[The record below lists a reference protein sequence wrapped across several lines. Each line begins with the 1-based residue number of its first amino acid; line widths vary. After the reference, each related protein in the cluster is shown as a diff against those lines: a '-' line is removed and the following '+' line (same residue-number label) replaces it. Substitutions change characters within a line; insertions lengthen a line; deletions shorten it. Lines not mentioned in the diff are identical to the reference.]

1 MSKITSIL
9 KNKKFK
15 YGATSIVFTCVC
27 IALIIVFNIFFTAL
41 SNNFLWS
48 IDMTET
54 QLFTLSEESKEL
66 LKDVDKEI
74 TITFCMPLDTL
85 EATERTNLVYQCAR
99 EYEANFDNV
108 KIDCVDI
115 IANPTLVEKYANTTN
130 AAITKESIIVKTD
143 DDFRT
148 FTLNS
153 MFATDEST
161 GEEKAFS
168 GEIRFTTAML
178 QLSEDK
184 PIAYFTS
191 GHGETIGSED
201 SRPALWTLFVE
212 AGYEVKTIDL
222 TKEDFEEKAHV
233 VIINSPKYDLEGS
246 SSDTADEITKIGKF
260 LDRTSTPGNL
270 MVFLDPTTPDLPE
283 LEALL
288 EEWGIR
294 VEDAVIKDSQNS
306 LSADS
311 LKLNS
316 VYSNESLGSQLTT
329 NLQTMDSQPKTVSNY
344 TRPLSIIWSPDSS
357 RGQTKNEGYSQVTNT
372 LASRYA
378 SPVLKS
384 FDTAVAYSLTDPE
397 KAIDE
402 KAPYNLMTITRQSQ
416 IIDNVEYSS
425 YVMVTGSTEFSSD
438 AYLNN
443 VTYAND
449 EILYSAMRVMG
460 KENIPTNLQHKLF
473 HDEALN
479 ITQKAANNWT
489 IVIVAVI
496 PMIVFGIGLFVQIR
510 RKHL

>member
-1 MSKITSIL
+1 MSKMTSIF

-15 YGATSIVFTCVC
+15 YGATSIVFTSVC
-27 IALIIVFNIFFTAL
+27 IALIIVFNIVFTAL
-41 SNNFLWS
+41 SNQFLWS
-48 IDMTET
+48 IDMTEE
-54 QLFTLSEESKEL
+54 QLFTLSDESKEL

-85 EATERTNLVYQCAR
+85 ESSERTNLVYQCAR

-108 KIDCVDI
+108 KVDCVDI

-130 AAITKESIIVKTD
+130 AHINKESIIVKSD

-148 FTLNS
+148 FSLS
-153 MFATDEST
+153 AMFATDSST
-161 GEEKAFS
+161 GEEIAFS
-168 GEIRFTTAML
+168 GEIKFTTALL

-184 PIAYFTS
+184 PIAYFTT
-191 GHGETIGSED
+191 GHGETTGNENG
-201 SRPALWTLFVE
+201 RPALWTLFEE

-233 VIINSPKYDLEGS
+233 LIVNAPKYDFLGAGN
-246 SSDTADEITKIGKF
+246 DTDEITKIGKF

-288 EEWGIR
+288 EEWGIK
-294 VEDAVIKDSQNS
+294 VEDAVIRDNQNS

-329 NLQTMDSQPKTVSNY
+329 TLQQMDSMPKTVSNY
-344 TRPLSIIWSPDSS
+344 TRPLSIIWTPDST
-357 RGQTKNEGYSQVTNT
+357 RNQTKNEGYSQVTNT

-378 SPVLKS
+378 SPVLMS
-384 FDTAVAYSLTDPE
+384 YDTAVAYSINEPDKT
-397 KAIDE
+397 IDE
-402 KAPYNLMTITRQSQ
+402 KSPYNLMTITRQSQ
-416 IIDNVEYSS
+416 IIDSIEYSS
-425 YVMVTGSTEFSSD
+425 YVMVTGSTEFASD

-460 KENIPTNLQHKLF
+460 KENIPTNLQHKYF
-473 HDEALN
+473 HDDALE

-489 IVIVAVI
+489 IVVVAVV

>member
-15 YGATSIVFTCVC
+15 YGATSIVFTSVC

-41 SNNFLWS
+41 ANNFLWS
-48 IDMTET
+48 IDMTEE
-54 QLFTLSEESKEL
+54 QLFTLSDESKEL
-66 LKDVDKEI
+66 LKDLDKEI

-99 EYEANFDNV
+99 EYEANLDNV

-115 IANPTLVEKYANTTN
+115 VANPTLVEKYANTTN
-130 AAITKESIIVKTD
+130 AAITKESIIVKSD

-148 FTLNS
+148 FTLSS

-161 GEEKAFS
+161 GEEIAFS

-184 PIAYFTS
+184 PIAYFTT
-191 GHGETIGSED
+191 GHGETTGNENG
-201 SRPALWTLFVE
+201 RPALWTLFEE
-212 AGYEVKTIDL
+212 AGYEVKTVDL
-222 TKEDFEEKAHV
+222 TKEDLEEKAHV
-233 VIINSPKYDLEGS
+233 LIVNAPKYDFLGAGN
-246 SSDTADEITKIGKF
+246 DTDEITKMGKF

-270 MVFLDPTTPDLPE
+270 MVFIDPTTPDLPE

-288 EEWGIR
+288 EEWGIA
-294 VEDAVIKDSQNS
+294 VEDAIIRDSQNS

-316 VYSNESLGSQLTT
+316 VYSNETLGSQLTT
-329 NLQTMDSQPKTVSNY
+329 NLQQMDSQPKTVSNY
-344 TRPLSIIWSPDSS
+344 TRPLSIIWSADTS

-378 SPVLKS
+378 SPVLMS
-384 FDTAVAYSLTDPE
+384 YDTAVAYSITEPD
-397 KAIDE
+397 KTIDE
-402 KAPYNLMTITRQSQ
+402 KSPYNLMTITRQSQ
-416 IIDNVEYSS
+416 IVNNVEYSS
-425 YVMVTGSTEFSSD
+425 YVMVSGSTEFSSD

-460 KENIPTNLQHKLF
+460 KENIPTNLQHKYF
-473 HDEALN
+473 HDDALD

-489 IVIVAVI
+489 VVIVAVV